1 MSEPSILV
9 LGVGNILLGDE
20 GAGVRTIELL
30 QERYRFS
37 AEVEFVDGGTAGLE
51 LLACLDDKDHLI
63 IIDAIIGS
71 EPPGT
76 IRKMILDDPPAFFQN
91 RISPHQLGLSE
102 MLSCAAMTDSLPE
115 HISLY
120 GIIPESLETG
130 LQLSH
135 TVAAA
140 VEDIAL
146 QVIDDLQTLGVEI
159 SQQPQAVPA

>member
-1 MSEPSILV
+1 MSEPTILV

-20 GAGVRTIELL
+20 GAGVRTVELL
-30 QERYRFS
+30 QDRYRFS
-37 AEVEFVDGGTAGLE
+37 SDVEFIDGGTAGLE
-51 LLACLDDKDHLI
+51 LLGFLDDKKHLI
-63 IIDAIIGS
+63 IIDAIIGE

-76 IRKMILDDPPAFFQN
+76 VQKLILDDPPAFFQN

-102 MLSCAAMTDSLPE
+102 MLSCAAMTDSLPD

-130 LQLSH
+130 LLLST

-140 VEDIAL
+140 VESITL
-146 QVIDDLQTLGVEI
+146 QVIADLQALGVAI
-159 SQQPQAVPA
+159 SQHQETISA